1 MDVFFIL
8 FGLKYSSA
16 LHRCQ
21 MIIVFLIT
29 GGACLLLID
38 KGSCFGG
45 GLRKKSNWKKNQVL
59 NPFSGFRLL
68 QEHSKICRNLFPLL
82 NSSNYIS

>member
-45 GLRKKSNWKKNQVL
+45 GYEKKVIEKKI
-59 NPFSGFRLL
+59 R
-68 QEHSKICRNLFPLL
+68 
-82 NSSNYIS
+82 Y